1 MNLISCQKKKIDGCH
16 NIFFISK
23 WKEDGMCE
31 KTLKSLNFMVLDGVF
46 KDSSSGL
53 YVADAQHSSK
63 MMYKNSKLNVAMG
76 YEIHLPTKLL

>member
-1 MNLISCQKKKIDGCH
+1 
-16 NIFFISK
+16 
-23 WKEDGMCE
+23 MCE

-53 YVADAQHSSK
+53 YVADAQHSNK